1 MESDPVNYAYVA
13 RISMA
18 APSLPGHYVLKY
30 VTTYIPPGPS
40 RLNVP
45 TVCTLAE
52 ATPPTHRRRSDGTF
66 SWDYAN
72 KPIRAREFHRLYPHI
87 RLKPDEGPI
96 LVDLEHTTQ
105 NRTSRHPDDT

>member
-1 MESDPVNYAYVA
+1 MTYAYVA

-18 APSLPGHYVLKY
+18 AATGPGWYVLKF
-30 VTTYIPPGPS
+30 VDIK
-40 RLNVP
+40 L
-45 TVCTLAE
+45 VCLTEKADRSAVLTLAD
-52 ATPPTHRRRSDGTF
+52 AAPPAHRRRSDGSFT
-66 SWDYAN
+66 WDYAH

-87 RLKPDEGPI
+87 RLKPGEGPI